1 MTTSFDFFNYLNN
14 ELYCEDVKVKEI
26 VGKVGSPVY
35 IYSKNSILEHFIEI
49 RNAFEAVRPLLCFS
63 VKSNSNLSIC
73 KVLADAGSGFDV
85 VSGGELFRVLELGV
99 SPDKIVFAG
108 VGKTSEEIKY
118 ALENDI
124 FMFNVESPAEL
135 ANINRIAGGLNKS
148 GRVALRI
155 NPDIDAK
162 THDKTTTGK
171 KENKFGIDFDSAG
184 QLIKDI
190 DNYKNIDLK
199 GIHVHL
205 GSPIYSPDPYVQ
217 GLEKVYKFLQK
228 FLEENERQR
237 IEYINIGG
245 GYCISYTGEKVKKP
259 HDFSVEIIPI
269 IKKLGCKVIMEPGRF
284 VVGNSG
290 ILVTGVTYV
299 KTATWGKKFIICDA
313 AMNDLAR
320 PSLYD
325 AFHRAWPV
333 NTDVPMPEI
342 ELPGVEGSASDR
354 LELVDI
360 VGPVCESSDVLAKER
375 WFPDVEEGS
384 LIAFFSAGAYGFTMS
399 SSYNTRPR
407 TCEILVDG
415 DNFSTIRRRETYEDL
430 ITGEKE
436 FLNVC

>member
-1 MTTSFDFFNYLNN
+1 
-14 ELYCEDVKVKEI
+14 
-26 VGKVGSPVY
+26 
-35 IYSKNSILEHFIEI
+35 
-49 RNAFEAVRPLLCFS
+49 
-63 VKSNSNLSIC
+63 
-73 KVLADAGSGFDV
+73 VLADAGSGFDV
-85 VSGGELFRVLELGV
+85 VSGGELYRVLKMGV
-99 SPDKIVFAG
+99 SSDKIVFAG

-135 ANINRIAGGLNKS
+135 ANIDRIAGLLGKRGS
-148 GRVALRI
+148 VALRI

-171 KENKFGIDFDSAG
+171 KENKFGIDFESAS
-184 QLIKDI
+184 QLIKNI

-205 GSPIYSPDPYVQ
+205 GSPIYSPEPYVQ
-217 GLEKVYKFLQK
+217 GLEKVYNFVQETLDEKGKQG
-228 FLEENERQR
+228 
-237 IEYINIGG
+237 IEYVNIGG
-245 GYCISYTGEKVKKP
+245 GYCISYTGEEVKRP
-259 HDFSVEIIPI
+259 RDYATDIIPV
-269 IKKLGCKVIMEPGRF
+269 IKKLGCKVVMEPGRF
-284 VVGNSG
+284 IIGNAG
-290 ILVTGVTYV
+290 ILVTKTTYIKV
-299 KTATWGKKFIICDA
+299 ATWGKKFVICDA

-325 AFHRAWPV
+325 AVHRAWPV
-333 NTDVPMPEI
+333 NTDVPMPEV
-342 ELPGVEGSASDR
+342 EHPGEGKGADDR

-375 WFPDVEEGS
+375 WFPDVKEGD
-384 LIAFFSAGAYGFTMS
+384 LIALFSAGAYGFTMS

-415 DNFSTIRRRETYEDL
+415 DSFSAIRRRETYEDL

-436 FLNVC
+436 FLTA

>member
-1 MTTSFDFFNYLNN
+1 MFSFDCFDYRNN
-14 ELYCEDVKVKEI
+14 ELFCEDVRVKEI
-26 VGKVGSPVY
+26 VEKVGTPAYV
-35 IYSKNSILEHFIEI
+35 YSKNSILNHFTEI
-49 RNAFEAVRPLLCFS
+49 RDAFSAVEPLICFS

-73 KVLADAGSGFDV
+73 KVLADAGAGFDV
-85 VSGGELFRVLELGV
+85 VSGGELYRVLQLGV
-99 SPDKIVFAG
+99 NPDMIVFAG

-118 ALENDI
+118 ALGNDI
-124 FMFNVESPAEL
+124 FMFNVESPSEL
-135 ANINRIAGGLNKS
+135 ANIDRIAKGLNKR

-184 QLIKDI
+184 RLIKDI
-190 DNYKNIDLK
+190 DSYKNIDLK

-217 GLEKVYKFLQK
+217 GLEKVYKFLQES
-228 FLEENERQR
+228 LDENERQR

-245 GYCISYTGEKVKKP
+245 GYCISYTGEKVIRP
-259 HDFSVEIIPI
+259 LDYAQEVIPV

-299 KTATWGKKFIICDA
+299 KIATWGKKFIICDA

-333 NTDVPMPEI
+333 DTDVPMPEI
-342 ELPGVEGSASDR
+342 ELPGEEKGASDR

-375 WFPDVEEGS
+375 WFPDVKEGG

-436 FLNVC
+436 FLST

>member
-26 VGKVGSPVY
+26 IEEVGSPAY

-49 RNAFEAVRPLLCFS
+49 RTAFAGVDPLIWFS
-63 VKSNSNLSIC
+63 VKANSNLSVI
-73 KVLADAGSGFDV
+73 KVLAEAGSGFDV
-85 VSGGELFRVLELGV
+85 VSGGELYRVLKMGV

-135 ANINRIAGGLNKS
+135 ANIDRIAGSLGKR

-171 KENKFGIDFDSAG
+171 KENKFGIDFESAS
-184 QLIKDI
+184 QLIKNI
-190 DNYKNIDLK
+190 DDYKNIDLK

-205 GSPIYSPDPYVQ
+205 GSPIYTPEPYVQ
-217 GLEKVYKFLQK
+217 GLEKVYNFVQETLDEKGKQG
-228 FLEENERQR
+228 
-237 IEYINIGG
+237 IEYVNIGG
-245 GYCISYTGEKVKKP
+245 GYCISYTGEELKRPRDYAV
-259 HDFSVEIIPI
+259 DIIPV
-269 IKKLGCKVIMEPGRF
+269 IKKLGCKVVMEPGRF
-284 VVGNSG
+284 IIGNAG
-290 ILVTGVTYV
+290 ILVTKTTYIKV
-299 KTATWGKKFIICDA
+299 ATWGKKFVICDA

-325 AFHRAWPV
+325 AVHRAWPV
-333 NTDVPMPEI
+333 NTEVPMPEV
-342 ELPGVEGSASDR
+342 EHPGEAKGDDR
-354 LELVDI
+354 LEMVDI

-375 WFPDVEEGS
+375 WFPDVKEDD

-415 DNFSTIRRRETYEDL
+415 DSFSTIRRRESYEDL

-436 FLNVC
+436 FLSV

>member
-1 MTTSFDFFNYLNN
+1 MTSFDFFEYRNN
-14 ELYCEDVKVKEI
+14 ELFCEDVKIKDI
-26 VGKVGSPVY
+26 VDNAGSPAY
-35 IYSKNSILEHFIEI
+35 IYSKNLILKNYTEI
-49 RNAFEAVRPLLCFS
+49 RDAFADVNPLICFS
-63 VKSNSNLSIC
+63 VKANSNLSVI

-85 VSGGELFRVLELGV
+85 VSGGELYRVLKIGV
-99 SPDKIVFAG
+99 NPDKIVFAG

-135 ANINRIAGGLNKS
+135 ANIDRIASELNKR

-171 KENKFGIDFDSAG
+171 KENKFGIDFESAS
-184 QLIKDI
+184 QLIKNI

-205 GSPIYSPDPYVQ
+205 GSPIYSSGPYVQ
-217 GLEKVYKFLQK
+217 GLEKVYKFVQETLD
-228 FLEENERQR
+228 ERGKQG
-237 IEYINIGG
+237 IEYVNIGG
-245 GYCISYTGEKVKKP
+245 GYCISYTGEKVKRP
-259 HDFSVEIIPI
+259 RDYATDIIPV
-269 IKKLGCKVIMEPGRF
+269 IKKLGCKVVMEPGRF
-284 VVGNSG
+284 IIGNAG
-290 ILVTGVTYV
+290 ILVTRTTYV
-299 KTATWGKKFIICDA
+299 KVATWGKKFVICDA

-325 AFHRAWPV
+325 AVHRAWPV
-333 NTDVPMPEI
+333 DTDVPMPEV
-342 ELPGVEGSASDR
+342 EHPGEEKGADDK

-375 WFPDVEEGS
+375 WFPDVKEGG

-415 DNFSTIRRRETYEDL
+415 DSFSTIRKRETYEDL

-436 FLNVC
+436 FLGQ